1 MAEIEVVVAEVETP
15 AGVFGAVLTSRGLS
29 RLIFPGE
36 DFGQCDAWVRRWEPG
51 AARANR
57 QTGLQHLG
65 EQLTA
70 YFEGTLREFTVPLDL
85 RGTPFQ
91 LRVWAALQEVGYGE
105 LRTYGQVASGMG
117 ATKAVR
123 AVGAANGANPVPII
137 VPCHRIIGSN
147 GRLVGYGGGLD
158 MKRRLLEVEGVM
170 SAFEP
175 LQPLPARARSLSS
188 AQPAQPTP
196 GSKPSAPTC
205 S

>member
-1 MAEIEVVVAEVETP
+1 
-15 AGVFGAVLTSRGLS
+15 LR
-29 RLIFPGE
+29 
-36 DFGQCDAWVRRWEPG
+36 
-51 AARANR
+51 
-57 QTGLQHLG
+57 HLG

-70 YFEGTLREFTVPLDL
+70 YFEGTLRKFTMPLDL

-91 LRVWAALQEVGYGE
+91 LRVWTALQEVGYGE

-175 LQPLPARARSLSS
+175 SGPLAARARSLAS
-188 AQPAQPTP
+188 ARTI
-196 GSKPSAPTC
+196 
-205 S
+205 

>member
-1 MAEIEVVVAEVETP
+1 M
-15 AGVFGAVLTSRGLS
+15 
-29 RLIFPGE
+29 
-36 DFGQCDAWVRRWEPG
+36 RRWEPA
-51 AARANR
+51 AARSDDRA
-57 QTGLQHLG
+57 GLRHLG

-70 YFEGTLREFTVPLDL
+70 YFEGTLRKFTMPLDL

-91 LRVWAALQEVGYGE
+91 LRVWTALQEVGYGE

-175 LQPLPARARSLSS
+175 SGPLAARARSLAS
-188 AQPAQPTP
+188 ARTI
-196 GSKPSAPTC
+196 
-205 S
+205 

>member
-1 MAEIEVVVAEVETP
+1 MGEMEVVVGEVETP

-36 DFGQCDAWVRRWEPG
+36 PFEQCDTWVARWEPG
-51 AARANR
+51 ASRSEDR
-57 QTGLQHLG
+57 GGLHRLG

-70 YFEGTLREFTVPLDL
+70 YFEGRLREFSMLLDL

-91 LRVWAALQEVGYGE
+91 LRVWSALRQVGYGE
-105 LRTYGQVASGMG
+105 LRTYGQIASGMG
-117 ATKAVR
+117 APQAVR

-147 GRLVGYGGGLD
+147 GKLIGYGGGLE

-170 SAFEP
+170 SAF
-175 LQPLPARARSLSS
+175 
-188 AQPAQPTP
+188 
-196 GSKPSAPTC
+196 
-205 S
+205 

>member
-1 MAEIEVVVAEVETP
+1 MLSHNGGETLADIEVVVGEVETP
-15 AGVFGAVLTSRGLS
+15 AGEFGAVLTSRGLS

-36 DFGQCDAWVRRWEPG
+36 DFAQCEDWVTRWAPA
-51 AARANR
+51 AARSGDRA
-57 QTGLQHLG
+57 GLQHLG

-91 LRVWAALQEVGYGE
+91 LRVWAALQEVAYGE

-117 ATKAVR
+117 ATQAVR

-158 MKRRLLEVEGVM
+158 LKRRLLELEGVM

-175 LQPLPARARSLSS
+175 SLPLAPRARSLSS
-188 AQPAQPTP
+188 ARTL
-196 GSKPSAPTC
+196 
-205 S
+205 

>member
-1 MAEIEVVVAEVETP
+1 MAEIEVVVGEVETP

-36 DFGQCDAWVRRWEPG
+36 DFAQCEVWVRRWEPG
-51 AARANR
+51 AARTDEQSA
-57 QTGLQHLG
+57 LLHLG

-91 LRVWAALQEVGYGE
+91 LRVWKALQEVGYGE

-175 LQPLPARARSLSS
+175 TQLLAARARSLSS
-188 AQPAQPTP
+188 AQAV
-196 GSKPSAPTC
+196 
-205 S
+205 

>member
-1 MAEIEVVVAEVETP
+1 MADLEVVVGEVETP
-15 AGVFGAVLTSRGLS
+15 VGVFGAVVTLRGLS

-36 DFGQCDAWVRRWEPG
+36 DFGQCEAWVTRWEPG
-51 AARANR
+51 AIRSPDGSA
-57 QTGLQHLG
+57 LQHLG

-91 LRVWAALQEVGYGE
+91 LRVWEALQEVGYGE
-105 LRTYGQVASGMG
+105 LRTYGKVASGIG
-117 ATKAVR
+117 ALKAVR

-137 VPCHRIIGSN
+137 VPCDRIIGSN

-158 MKRRLLEVEGVM
+158 MKRRLLEREGVM

-175 LQPLPARARSLSS
+175 SQPLVANVRPLVAARRA
-188 AQPAQPTP
+188 
-196 GSKPSAPTC
+196 
-205 S
+205 